1 MGNYVANNHGGDT
14 KHPTKH
20 PDEREQIKPV
30 TESEVV
36 QVTQPVNESFSKQEI
51 KSELSSGFQHQV
63 QIATPCEQISDLAT
77 VDTDQAPQTFSASDQ
92 SVAWLEQEVLSED
105 LSDLDC
111 FVEPVTL
118 SVVEVKSVLK
128 YPRKDSV
135 TVYQQ
140 DSCDCD
146 IDSKCEERSLVD
158 VEDLNELEHKQSFP
172 VGPLQSFD
180 YYHQLIAEDLRIIEV
195 MEKVETFATEQLNQ
209 EQGVNS
215 EISGLSE
222 SALSSLVQQMTAPDP
237 AERDGSPD
245 SQNGSMHAS
254 TGSEGLEEALSR
266 DLKINGEKADP
277 PEGENKNK
285 KKEETERSDS
295 KDRTKI
301 DKKSKKKEDK
311 TIGKNDH
318 ILRALSSLQTTEEKL
333 AALCKKYADLHEEH
347 RTLNSTVKQLQRK
360 LSVTTR
366 EKDQLQTEHTKAVM
380 AKSKLE
386 GLCRE
391 LQKHNQVIRQ
401 ESLQRAREEDEK
413 RKEISG
419 KFQTTIGE
427 IQQQMQDHHERNTKL
442 REENTELASKLKK
455 FIEQYETRE
464 KQVEKVMQHRELEQ
478 KLADA
483 RLAQSN
489 AILKEEQE
497 RSKKEKEVLLLQAT
511 EAQKKSVL
519 LEAQLNM
526 YKERY
531 EEFQSTINK
540 SNDMFQKFKTE
551 MDKMTKRIKKLE
563 KDGAAWKNKWENAN
577 KALLDMVEEKQA
589 YDKEKPMLL
598 AKINKLESLCRAMQ
612 AERLGRKVLEASGM
626 DMTKLETEASGKAAT
641 GEVSESTSTKTPA
654 DGAADGDTPT
664 LDEGTVCSEENTSPS
679 SCDDKTQACSADSTT
694 QQGETCDTSP
704 GEDPSN
710 TNQDNS
716 NQSDDATGNLSQSN
730 DVSVPDSSG
739 QA

>member
-1 MGNYVANNHGGDT
+1 MS
-14 KHPTKH
+14 
-20 PDEREQIKPV
+20 V
-30 TESEVV
+30 TVVNKEVV
-36 QVTQPVNESFSKQEI
+36 EVTQPVIEANSLPLLNKGSNKEEIIEPSKACEHQAEISIPCQKDCVESQLNQTVTDL
-51 KSELSSGFQHQV
+51 KSE
-63 QIATPCEQISDLAT
+63 
-77 VDTDQAPQTFSASDQ
+77 QTQ
-92 SVAWLEQEVLSED
+92 SVALLADEPNLSEDISDIDSLCEQEVFSIVDTVFPEK
-105 LSDLDC
+105 
-111 FVEPVTL
+111 FPI
-118 SVVEVKSVLK
+118 
-128 YPRKDSV
+128 KDSV
-135 TVYQQ
+135 AVFCQ
-140 DSCDCD
+140 DSCCCD
-146 IDSKCEERSLVD
+146 TEAKDHNTNL
-158 VEDLNELEHKQSFP
+158 FP

-180 YYHQLIAEDLRIIEV
+180 YYHLLIAEDLKIIEV
-195 MEKVETFATEQLNQ
+195 MEKVENFATEQLNQ
-209 EQGVNS
+209 EQAVNS
-215 EISGLSE
+215 EVSGLSE
-222 SALSSLVQQMTAPDP
+222 SALSVLVEQIQAPDP

-245 SQNGSMHAS
+245 SHNGSMHAS

-266 DLKINGEKADP
+266 DLNINGDKGHSPIEEVK
-277 PEGENKNK
+277 KNI
-285 KKEETERSDS
+285 KKETQDRSDS
-295 KDRTKI
+295 KDRTKTE
-301 DKKSKKKEDK
+301 KKSKKKEDK
-311 TIGKNDH
+311 TIDH
-318 ILRALSSLQTTEEKL
+318 ILRALNSLQTTEEKL

-360 LSVTTR
+360 LNVTTR
-366 EKDQLQTEHTKAVM
+366 EKDQLQNEHTKAVM

-442 REENTELASKLKK
+442 REENQELAGKLKK

-563 KDGAAWKNKWENAN
+563 KDGASWKNKWENAN
-577 KALLDMVEEKQA
+577 KALIDMAEEKQA

-626 DMTKLETEASGKAAT
+626 DMSKLEMDASGKVVT
-641 GEVSESTSTKTPA
+641 GQIAESTSFKTPA
-654 DGAADGDTPT
+654 DGAAADEDTPIC
-664 LDEGTVCSEENTSPS
+664 DNVNVCSEETPPLSIKNEDTP
-679 SCDDKTQACSADSTT
+679 QACSTNSAT
-694 QQGETCDTSP
+694 QPVESCDTST
-704 GEDPSN
+704 DPIGSN
-710 TNQDNS
+710 PSS
-716 NQSDDATGNLSQSN
+716 NSDDSNIQSEDVSGDLSQSN
-730 DVSVPDSSG
+730 DTAALDSSG

>member
-1 MGNYVANNHGGDT
+1 MGNSLTSNNNGDT

-20 PDEREQIKPV
+20 PDEREEIKPV
-30 TESEVV
+30 AEPVAVPEVV
-36 QVTQPVNESFSKQEI
+36 QIAQPVNESFSKQEV
-51 KSELSSGFQHQV
+51 KSELSSGFEHQV
-63 QIATPCEQISDLAT
+63 QIATPCEQIPDLAT
-77 VDTDQAPQTFSASDQ
+77 VDTDQSPDTFSASNQ
-92 SVAWLEQEVLSED
+92 SVAWLGEEALSED

-118 SVVEVKSVLK
+118 SGVEVKSVLK

-140 DSCDCD
+140 DSFVCDS
-146 IDSKCEERSLVD
+146 DSKCEEESLID
-158 VEDLNELEHKQSFP
+158 VEDLKEVEQKQSFP
-172 VGPLQSFD
+172 VGELQSFD

-195 MEKVETFATEQLNQ
+195 MEKVENFATEQLNQ

-266 DLKINGEKADP
+266 DLKINGEKTDP
-277 PEGENKNK
+277 SEDKNK
-285 KKEETERSDS
+285 KKEDTDS

-311 TIGKNDH
+311 TIDH
-318 ILRALSSLQTTEEKL
+318 ILRALNSLQTTEEKL

-347 RTLNSTVKQLQRK
+347 RTVNSTVKQMQRK

-497 RSKKEKEVLLLQAT
+497 RSKREKEVLLLQAT

-589 YDKEKPMLL
+589 YDKEKPMLM

-654 DGAADGDTPT
+654 DGAADGDTPP

-679 SCDDKTQACSADSTT
+679 NCDDKTQACSADSTT

-716 NQSDDATGNLSQSN
+716 NQSDGATGNLSQSN

>member
-1 MGNYVANNHGGDT
+1 MGNYVSYNSNGHGNTQVKTLKRSENFEDE
-14 KHPTKH
+14 KHISDK
-20 PDEREQIKPV
+20 
-30 TESEVV
+30 ESVK
-36 QVTQPVNESFSKQEI
+36 VTQPVKESSTDPVEESSQEENT
-51 KSELSSGFQHQV
+51 ELSPSKEYQV
-63 QIATPCEQISDLAT
+63 EISACEQTFANNLASEPPVSQFPHSDFT
-77 VDTDQAPQTFSASDQ
+77 PEFG
-92 SVAWLEQEVLSED
+92 SVAWIEDEQFLLEDLTDIDPFPEQGVLSIVD
-105 LSDLDC
+105 TVSPQI
-111 FVEPVTL
+111 F
-118 SVVEVKSVLK
+118 
-128 YPRKDSV
+128 PRKESV
-135 TVYQQ
+135 AVCAQSNCY
-140 DSCDCD
+140 
-146 IDSKCEERSLVD
+146 CESETDTSL
-158 VEDLNELEHKQSFP
+158 FP

-180 YYHQLIAEDLRIIEV
+180 YYHLLIAEDLKIIEV
-195 MEKVETFATEQLNQ
+195 MEKVENFASEQLNQ
-209 EQGVNS
+209 EQAINS
-215 EISGLSE
+215 EVSSF
-222 SALSSLVQQMTAPDP
+222 SDSTLSSLVQQMQAPDP

-266 DLKINGEKADP
+266 DLNINGDKNDSP
-277 PEGENKNK
+277 GEGDDKNQK
-285 KKEETERSDS
+285 QDEQERSDS
-295 KDRTKI
+295 KERAKSE
-301 DKKSKKKEDK
+301 KKSKKKEDK
-311 TIGKNDH
+311 TIDH

-347 RTLNSTVKQLQRK
+347 RALNSTVKQLQRK

-442 REENTELASKLKK
+442 REENQELAGKLKK

-497 RSKKEKEVLLLQAT
+497 RSKKEKEILLLQAT

-563 KDGAAWKNKWENAN
+563 KDGASWKNKWENAN
-577 KALLDMVEEKQA
+577 KALIDMVEEKQA

-626 DMTKLETEASGKAAT
+626 DMAKLEAEASGKAAT
-641 GEVSESTSTKTPA
+641 GQINESGSFKTPA
-654 DGAADGDTPT
+654 DGAADGDSVCC
-664 LDEGTVCSEENTSPS
+664 DHGTVCSEENPCPS
-679 SCDDKTQACSADSTT
+679 SSDVKTDACFADSIT
-694 QQGETCDTSP
+694 ELVEPCDTSDDDDD
-704 GEDPSN
+704 GTDPSN
-710 TNQDNS
+710 GLADS
-716 NQSDDATGNLSQSN
+716 NGPSEDPENLGQSN
-730 DVSVPDSSG
+730 DSAVPDSNEE
-739 QA
+739 A